1 MKLKSMIYLLQA
13 FEENPDNTTGAQGDT
28 GANKEGQQQQQQ
40 QEPQQQEKK
49 YTDEDIDKIIN
60 RKFAEWQKKQQ
71 KAVDEATRLANM
83 TAQEKAEHQRD
94 EWEKKYN
101 ELLQQN
107 TLSQMNV
114 EARKILT
121 SEHVS
126 CPDAIVS
133 LLVAEDADKT
143 KENVDAFVT
152 MFKEAVQAEVQNL
165 NKKPAPKAGTQ
176 TTWTKEKI
184 LAVKDVKERQR
195 LIRENYNLFK
205 K

>member
-1 MKLKSMIYLLQA
+1 MKLRSYLLQA
-13 FEENPDNTTGAQGDT
+13 FEENPDNANGAQNDT
-28 GANKEGQQQQQQ
+28 GTNKEGQQQQQQ

-143 KENVDAFVT
+143 KENVDAFVK